1 MPSDYN
7 DWRLCQVEDEHSHQ
21 EQQDDAVLA
30 VETELANLLESN
42 GLGDL
47 YYALT
52 GTPAFEN
59 ALKAEAKARNP
70 ELFH

>member
-1 MPSDYN
+1 MQSLNEYLEQYDKAG
-7 DWRLCQVEDEHSHQ
+7 R
-21 EQQDDAVLA
+21 QQDAYEKIDA
-30 VETELANLLESN
+30 EIESLLESN
-42 GLGDL
+42 GLGDF

-52 GTPAFEN
+52 GTEAFEN